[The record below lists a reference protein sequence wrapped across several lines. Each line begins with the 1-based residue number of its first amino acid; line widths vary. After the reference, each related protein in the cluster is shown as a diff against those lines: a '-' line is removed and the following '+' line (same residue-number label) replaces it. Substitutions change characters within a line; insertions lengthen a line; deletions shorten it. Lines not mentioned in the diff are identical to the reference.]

1 MVPGSIILPIGLLL
15 TGWCAQKGIHWVVTD
30 IGIAFVGAG
39 MILNFQAMQ
48 TYVVDTFTLYAASGE
63 FY

>member
-39 MILNFQAMQ
+39 MILNFQAIADVCRGYV
-48 TYVVDTFTLYAASGE
+48 YVVRGFR
-63 FY
+63 